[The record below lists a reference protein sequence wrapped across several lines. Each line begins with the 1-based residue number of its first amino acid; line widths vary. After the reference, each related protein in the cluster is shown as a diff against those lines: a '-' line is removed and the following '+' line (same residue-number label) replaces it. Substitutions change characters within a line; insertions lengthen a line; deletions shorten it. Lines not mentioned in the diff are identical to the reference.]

1 MSLQFLL
8 VLILRRFEPRFLSY
22 LETNFEIYIVLR
34 YHKNAAEFVSPLTFE
49 TLCKNKVVSDLFD
62 LNKDTYE
69 SLLKQGISAEDI
81 RKGEKNL
88 RLVAHQTPGAK
99 EYGLSWAMQLH
110 FEGKLRWVA
119 FPMECWVGVLRDEE
133 DEE

>member
-1 MSLQFLL
+1 M
-8 VLILRRFEPRFLSY
+8 EGW
-22 LETNFEIYIVLR
+22 
-34 YHKNAAEFVSPLTFE
+34 
-49 TLCKNKVVSDLFD
+49 
-62 LNKDTYE
+62 LNKKEVGEYLGGKSPRTVDRWIAKRIIPQGKRGSRPFPAAGRSGGRVMIKGSGKLNKETYE

-133 DEE
+133 DDEE

>member
-1 MSLQFLL
+1 MKNRIFAALL
-8 VLILRRFEPRFLSY
+8 ALAPESAVVRRDGQEVTVP
-22 LETNFEIYIVLR
+22 T
-34 YHKNAAEFVSPLTFE
+34 
-49 TLCKNKVVSDLFD
+49 
-62 LNKDTYE
+62 
-69 SLLKQGISAEDI
+69 EDI

-119 FPMECWVGVLRDEE
+119 FPKEF
-133 DEE
+133 